1 MTTNIR
7 WLNTPGL
14 EPFCSRANRMNS
26 IDINKKK
33 LQKKETLMETVK
45 IEDDNFIYS
54 TYIQSELNSSFQ
66 LNLTSLHSLVKI
78 INKQSYLRYSIFDKR
93 HKSHNSDCN
102 CIAKVVSNV
111 VNNRCHLISLAVASG
126 YQYETTAM
134 IKKLMSLLLQK
145 LIKNNVTE
153 LTVNIPVCN
162 DAQLQ
167 LFERLGFIKYAL
179 DGNEAYA
186 LKLCVQNSEALEY
199 ENNEI
204 KQMDKEKMSKIKELM
219 SENET
224 KASKRCNI
232 DSNYLL
238 NASNIYCLM
247 NQCKHHHAVKRCVS
261 LIRIARVLKKYHLY
275 VAEHQRRANSNDTYL
290 NIDNVYDNYNNIC
303 LLNDYNHLL
312 FCHPHQFEDIYEVLI
327 KKS

>member
-204 KQMDKEKMSKIKELM
+204 KQMDKEI
-219 SENET
+219 
-224 KASKRCNI
+224 
-232 DSNYLL
+232 
-238 NASNIYCLM
+238 M